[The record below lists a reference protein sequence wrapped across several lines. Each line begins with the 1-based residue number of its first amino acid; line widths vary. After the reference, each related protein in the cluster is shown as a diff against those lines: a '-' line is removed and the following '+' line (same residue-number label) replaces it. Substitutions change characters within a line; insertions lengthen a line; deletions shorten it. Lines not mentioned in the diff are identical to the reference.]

1 MGTNTPNYQFYL
13 PDYTES
19 ADVAMLNANS
29 TKIDTA
35 LKAHD
40 TKDTSLTSRI
50 AALEALVLGGAKKF
64 KPNDELRRNQST
76 VLPDTDLIFPVLAGK
91 KYGASGVLY
100 YHMGSG
106 ASTGIDM
113 RLNFT
118 CPSSPAPAQFNWA
131 AAGPAVGIT
140 NPNSTSTSLISKY
153 QASATN
159 SAAASFGATGET
171 SQACYISFWCEPSAD
186 GNVTLQTAQ
195 INSNNI
201 ALVLERGSWM
211 RMDLFA

>member
-1 MGTNTPNYQFYL
+1 MGSNTPNYQLYL
-13 PDYTES
+13 PDYPES

-35 LKAHD
+35 LKGHD
-40 TKDTSLTSRI
+40 TKDTSLTARI
-50 AALEALVLGGAKKF
+50 AALEAVALGGAKRY
-64 KPNDELRRNQST
+64 KPADQTVRNT
-76 VLPDTDLIFPVLAGK
+76 IVMVPDVDLVFPVLAGK

-100 YHMGSG
+100 YHMGTG

-113 RLNFT
+113 KLNFT
-118 CPSSPAPAQFNWA
+118 CPTTPTQFNWA

-140 NPNSTSTSLISKY
+140 NPTSTSTSFISRY
-153 QASATN
+153 SASG
-159 SAAASFGATGET
+159 ASSSPGAFGATGET

-195 INSNNI
+195 VASNAI
-201 ALVLERGSWM
+201 ALVLERGTWM
-211 RMDLFA
+211 RMDQFA

>member
-1 MGTNTPNYQFYL
+1 MGSNTPNYQLYL

-19 ADVAMLNANS
+19 ADVVMLNANS

-35 LKAHD
+35 LKGHD
-40 TKDTSLTSRI
+40 TKDTSLTARI
-50 AALEALVLGGAKKF
+50 AALEAVASGGAKKF
-64 KPNDELRRNQST
+64 KPADEIRRST
-76 VLPDTDLIFPVLAGK
+76 TTLTPDVDLVFPVLAGK

-100 YHMGSG
+100 YHMGTG

-113 RLNFT
+113 KLNFT
-118 CPSSPAPAQFNWA
+118 CPPSPTQFNWA

-140 NPNSTSTSLISKY
+140 NPTSTSTSLISRY
-153 QASATN
+153 SASPTG
-159 SAAASFGATGET
+159 SASGSFGATGET

-195 INSNNI
+195 VASNAI
-201 ALVLERGSWM
+201 ALVLERGTWM
-211 RMDLFA
+211 RMDQFA